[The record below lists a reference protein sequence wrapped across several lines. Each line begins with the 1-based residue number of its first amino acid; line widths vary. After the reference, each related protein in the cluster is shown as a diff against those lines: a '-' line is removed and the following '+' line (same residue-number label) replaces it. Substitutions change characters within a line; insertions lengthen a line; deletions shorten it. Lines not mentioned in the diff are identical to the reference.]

1 MTRSSID
8 ERPKE
13 PTHCPGEKEEKESKN
28 KCQRKIIH
36 QKTWCFEADENG
48 DHWSSCKTSLT
59 SGQWA
64 LNITKQQSTV
74 HSKDMRLESI

>member
-1 MTRSSID
+1 MTWPAID

-13 PTHCPGEKEEKESKN
+13 TTHSPGEKEEKESKN

-48 DHWSSCKTSLT
+48 DHDLLVR
-59 SGQWA
+59 Q
-64 LNITKQQSTV
+64 V
-74 HSKDMRLESI
+74 

>member
-1 MTRSSID
+1 MTWPSID

-13 PTHCPGEKEEKESKN
+13 TTHSPGEKEEKESKN

-48 DHWSSCKTSLT
+48 DHWSSCKTSLN

-64 LNITKQQSTV
+64 LNIKKTTKHNPQ
-74 HSKDMRLESI
+74 